1 MIGRR
6 DQNPAM
12 RRADRLFSII
22 QILRRRR
29 LTTAQHLSREL
40 EVSERTIYR
49 DVADLVSSGVPID
62 GEAGVGYILR
72 DGHDLP
78 PLMFGAAEIEALVLG
93 ARIVAEWSD
102 RELARAADDALAK
115 IKAVLPDRL
124 RDHLGQ
130 IALYAPD
137 NHHREPLPSEFTDL
151 RAALRE
157 QRKVQFAYRNG
168 DGEITERTV
177 RPLALL
183 FYGAVWL
190 MLGWCELRQDFRSFR
205 LDRMTRIDITA
216 TRFRPERGK
225 TLPDYVRRADN
236 PHRLQGWAP

>member
-1 MIGRR
+1 MIGKR

-49 DVADLVSSGVPID
+49 DIADLVSSGVPID

-78 PLMFGAAEIEALVLG
+78 PLMFGATEIEALVLG

-102 RELARAADDALAK
+102 QELARAADDALAK
-115 IKAVLPDRL
+115 IAAVLPDKL

-137 NHHREPLPSEFTDL
+137 NHFRQPLPNEFADL
-151 RAALRE
+151 RAALRD
-157 QRKVQFAYRNG
+157 QRKVAFDYTTP
-168 DGEITERTV
+168 DGEISQRTV

-190 MLGWCELRQDFRSFR
+190 MLAWCELRQDFRSFR

-216 TRFRPERGK
+216 ARFKPERGK
-225 TLPDYVRRADN
+225 TLPDYVRRTDN
-236 PHRLQGWAP
+236 PGRLQGLVP

>member
-1 MIGRR
+1 MIGKR

-49 DVADLVSSGVPID
+49 DIADLVSSGVPID

-78 PLMFGAAEIEALVLG
+78 PLMFTPAEIEALVLG
-93 ARIVAEWSD
+93 ARIVAKWSD
-102 RELARAADDALAK
+102 AELARAADDALAK
-115 IKAVLPDRL
+115 IAAVLPDNL
-124 RDHLGQ
+124 RDHLGR

-137 NHHREPLPSEFTDL
+137 DHFREKLPAEFADL
-151 RAALRE
+151 RKALRE
-157 QRKVQFAYRNG
+157 LRKVQFDYVSA
-168 DGEITERTV
+168 DGEATRRTV
-177 RPLALL
+177 RPLAFL
-183 FYGAVWL
+183 FYGAVWI
-190 MLGWCELRQDFRSFR
+190 MLAWCELRQDFRSFR
-205 LDRMTRIDITA
+205 LDRMTGIGITDA
-216 TRFRPERGK
+216 RFKPERGK
-225 TLPDYVRRADN
+225 TLPDYLGRSDN
-236 PHRLQGWAP
+236 TGRLEL

>member
-1 MIGRR
+1 
-6 DQNPAM
+6 M

-29 LTTAQHLSREL
+29 LVTAQNLSREL

-49 DVADLVSSGVPID
+49 DVADLMASGVPID

-78 PLMFGAAEIEALVLG
+78 PLMFSPAEIEALVLG
-93 ARIVAEWSD
+93 ARIVAKWSD
-102 RELARAADDALAK
+102 AELARAADDALAK
-115 IKAVLPDRL
+115 IAAVLPDGL

-137 NHHREPLPSEFTDL
+137 DHFRAPLPIEFAAL
-151 RAALRE
+151 RAALRDH
-157 QRKVQFAYRNG
+157 RKVSFAYTTP
-168 DGEITERTV
+168 DGEATHRTV

-190 MLGWCELRQDFRSFR
+190 MLAWCELRLDFRSFR
-205 LDRMTRIDITA
+205 LDRMTRIEITPV
-216 TRFRPERGK
+216 RFKPERGK
-225 TLPDYVRRADN
+225 TLPDYLNRPDN
-236 PHRLQGWAP
+236 TGRLQI

>member
-1 MIGRR
+1 
-6 DQNPAM
+6 M

-29 LTTAQHLSREL
+29 LATAAGLSQEL

-49 DVADLVSSGVPID
+49 DIADLVSSGVPID

-102 RELARAADDALAK
+102 QELARAADDALAK
-115 IKAVLPDRL
+115 IAAVLPDKL

-137 NHHREPLPSEFTDL
+137 NHFRHPLPNEFTDL
-151 RAALRE
+151 RAALRD
-157 QRKVQFAYRNG
+157 QRKVSFDYTTG
-168 DGEITERTV
+168 DGGITNRTV

-190 MLGWCELRQDFRSFR
+190 LLAWCELRQDFRSFR
-205 LDRMTRIDITA
+205 LDRMARIDITP
-216 TRFRPERGK
+216 TRFRPEHGK

>member
-1 MIGRR
+1 
-6 DQNPAM
+6 M

-29 LTTAQHLSREL
+29 LATAGGLSQEL

-49 DVADLVSSGVPID
+49 DIADLVASGVPID

-78 PLMFGAAEIEALVLG
+78 PLMFGATEIEALVLG

-102 RELARAADDALAK
+102 QQLARAADDALAK
-115 IKAVLPDRL
+115 IAAVLPDKL

-137 NHHREPLPSEFTDL
+137 NHFRQPLPNEFADL
-151 RAALRE
+151 RAALRD
-157 QRKVQFAYRNG
+157 QRKVAFDYTTPE
-168 DGEITERTV
+168 GEITQRTV

-190 MLGWCELRQDFRSFR
+190 MLAWCELRQDFRSFR

-216 TRFRPERGK
+216 ARFKPERGK
-225 TLPDYVRRADN
+225 TLPDYVRRTDN
-236 PHRLQGWAP
+236 PGRLQGLMP

>member
-1 MIGRR
+1 MIGGR
-6 DQNPAM
+6 DENPGM

-49 DVADLVSSGVPID
+49 DIADLVSSGVPID

-102 RELARAADDALAK
+102 QELARAADDALAK
-115 IKAVLPDRL
+115 IAAVLPDRL

-137 NHHREPLPSEFTDL
+137 NHHREPLPTEFTDL

-157 QRKVQFAYRNG
+157 QKKVRFGYRNG
-168 DGEITERTV
+168 DGEITDRTV

-183 FYGAVWL
+183 FYGAIWL
-190 MLGWCELRQDFRSFR
+190 LLAWCELRQDFRSFR
-205 LDRMTRIDITA
+205 LDRMSGIDITG
-216 TRFRPERGK
+216 TRFKPERGK

-236 PHRLQGWAP
+236 AHRLQGWAT